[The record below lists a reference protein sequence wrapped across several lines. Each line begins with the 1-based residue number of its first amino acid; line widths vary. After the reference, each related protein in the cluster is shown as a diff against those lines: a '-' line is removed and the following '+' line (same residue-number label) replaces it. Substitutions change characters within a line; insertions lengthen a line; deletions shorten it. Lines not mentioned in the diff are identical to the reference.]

1 MPINYKHQDHYP
13 LHPLNPPMHPNL
25 PTNHQNQVAGFSAG
39 FLAFARVALPVRA
52 AVALAITPPLS
63 KYVIQPLIDRG
74 VLQEREPA
82 EE

>member
-1 MPINYKHQDHYP
+1 M
-13 LHPLNPPMHPNL
+13 
-25 PTNHQNQVAGFSAG
+25 AAFSAG
-39 FLAFARVALPVRA
+39 FLTFARVALPVRA

-74 VLQEREPA
+74 VLKEREQ